1 MDASLSID
9 PGFLKPT
16 LKYAFEVWWAWFWRM
31 FLLGFVGAA
40 CIAFLFGMI
49 VAAARIHV
57 PAPVPTQRPSPDFRL
72 VLFVPIFLASLA
84 GQVWA
89 FQLVLKK
96 TFKKFSVRLVKSP
109 CG

>member
-1 MDASLSID
+1 MDTPLSID
-9 PGFLKPT
+9 SGFVEPSV
-16 LKYAFEVWWAWFWRM
+16 ERVIVVWWAWFWRM

-40 CIAFLFGMI
+40 CIAFLFGII
-49 VAAARIHV
+49 VAVAHIHIS
-57 PAPVPTQRPSPDFRL
+57 APVPTQRPSPDFRL

-84 GQVWA
+84 AQVWA

-96 TFKKFSVRLVKSP
+96 NFKKFSIRLVKIP

>member
-1 MDASLSID
+1 MDTSLSTD

-16 LKYAFEVWWAWFWRM
+16 LKYTVEVWWAWLWRAS
-31 FLLGFVGAA
+31 LLGFVGACCA
-40 CIAFLFGMI
+40 VVLIAVILI
-49 VAAARIHV
+49 AAHV
-57 PAPVPTQRPSPDFRL
+57 HIPAPVPAPRPSPDLRL
-72 VLFVPIFLASLA
+72 IMSVPIFLVGLVA
-84 GQVWA
+84 QVWA